1 MWSDGLEHP
10 QGPSRAVVT
19 AAVFL
24 GRLQPWL
31 HLADEVAGIEFAP
44 QGLLD
49 VRQGLVAAAPA
60 ERDGLDLQHPP
71 VRRLEFEDGELS
83 RSVR

>member
-10 QGPSRAVVT
+10 PDPSRAVVT

-31 HLADEVAGIEFAP
+31 HLAGEVVGIEFAT

-49 VRQGLVAAAPA
+49 VRPGLVAAAPA
-60 ERDGLDLQHPP
+60 ERDGLNLQHPP
-71 VRRLEFEDGELS
+71 VRRLAF
-83 RSVR
+83 